1 MSNEKFLLEYE
12 KLLDKGYCNCNEMNC
27 IDNNSPRRILM
38 IANKLQQENQE
49 LNEKIDML
57 INNVA
62 EYEDECNK
70 YKKVI
75 DKTIEYIESHKR
87 KDEFLELNEWQ
98 TRDLLDIL
106 KR

>member
-1 MSNEKFLLEYE
+1 MKYEKVRTLTAEILYEENTRLDNEIKFL
-12 KLLDKGYCNCNEMNC
+12 KT
-27 IDNNSPRRILM
+27 
-38 IANKLQQENQE
+38 ENQE
-49 LNEKIDML
+49 LNEKIDIL

-70 YKKVI
+70 YKEVI